1 MGSGESGRRNLWLAL
16 SKALRVSAWLP
27 LGLALAWLATLAT
40 LIHSVA
46 VAVGDW
52 AATVSLVILL
62 LLLARRRQP
71 SPPSDSSGTVPVQP
85 VSAGPGA
92 TVSAAAPVV
101 PSGGEARSGGE
112 NHPPIAPDSP
122 SRVPDTPSRVR
133 ETAAAPASARP
144 GTASDV
150 TGKHQAGPSNAV
162 SPIVSEFRVLTAGQV
177 ALAFGVEEHLVIEA
191 ISDGHLPGNQFGGKW
206 LVHQGTLV
214 RWLRGSYR
222 EPAAEDPGR

>member
-1 MGSGESGRRNLWLAL
+1 MGSGESDRRNLWLSL
-16 SKALRVSAWLP
+16 PKSIRVSAWLP
-27 LGLALAWLATLAT
+27 LGLALGWLATLAT

-52 AATVSLVILL
+52 AATVSLVVLL

-71 SPPSDSSGTVPVQP
+71 SPHTDSSGTVPAQP
-85 VSAGPGA
+85 VPAGTA
-92 TVSAAAPVV
+92 AIVSATAPVA
-101 PSGGEARSGGE
+101 SAADARSGGE

-122 SRVPDTPSRVR
+122 SRVPDT
-133 ETAAAPASARP
+133 AAAPASARP
-144 GTASDV
+144 GTATDV
-150 TGKHQAGPSNAV
+150 TGKHQAGLPHAV
-162 SPIVSEFRVLTAGQV
+162 SPIASELRVLTAGQV
-177 ALAFGVEEHLVIEA
+177 ALAFGVEERLVIEA

-206 LVHQGTLV
+206 LIHQGTLV

>member
-1 MGSGESGRRNLWLAL
+1 MGSGESGRRNLWLSL
-16 SKALRVSAWLP
+16 SKSLRVSAWLP
-27 LGLALAWLATLAT
+27 LGLALGWLATLAT

-71 SPPSDSSGTVPVQP
+71 SPHSDSSGAVPAQP
-85 VSAGPGA
+85 VSAGTAA
-92 TVSAAAPVV
+92 TVSATAPVA
-101 PSGGEARSGGE
+101 SAAEARSGGE

-122 SRVPDTPSRVR
+122 SRVPDMPSRVPD
-133 ETAAAPASARP
+133 TAAAPASARP
-144 GTASDV
+144 GTATDV
-150 TGKHQAGPSNAV
+150 TGKHQAGPSHAV
-162 SPIVSEFRVLTAGQV
+162 SPIASELRVLTAGQV
-177 ALAFGVEEHLVIEA
+177 ALAFGVEERLVIEA

-206 LVHQGTLV
+206 LIHQGTLV
-214 RWLRGSYR
+214 RWLCGSYR

>member
-1 MGSGESGRRNLWLAL
+1 MGSGESGRRNLWLFL
-16 SKALRVSAWLP
+16 SKSLRVSAWLP
-27 LGLALAWLATLAT
+27 PGLALGWLATLAT

-46 VAVGDW
+46 VVVGDW

-71 SPPSDSSGTVPVQP
+71 SPHSDSSGTVPAPP
-85 VSAGPGA
+85 VSAGTAA

-101 PSGGEARSGGE
+101 PSGAEARPGGKK
-112 NHPPIAPDSP
+112 HLPIAPGSP
-122 SRVPDTPSRVR
+122 SRVPDT
-133 ETAAAPASARP
+133 AATPASARP
-144 GTASDV
+144 GAATEV
-150 TGKHQAGPSNAV
+150 TGKHQDRSSHAV
-162 SPIVSEFRVLTAGQV
+162 SPIASELRVLTAGQV
-177 ALAFGVEEHLVIEA
+177 ALAFGVEERLVIEA

-206 LVHQGTLV
+206 LIHQGTLV